1 MQDMTYLTSSD
12 RDNIA
17 VLYAAGYGVR
27 EIARRLRRDHSVIS
41 RELKRNNSG
50 KHYVAIAAEAKFK
63 ERKRKAGERPPLKN
77 EELYSYIVAR
87 LRDGWSP
94 EQIAGRLRKENGGV
108 TVICHEAIYQ
118 FIHKPD
124 YLHLKLYQCLPRAHA
139 KRRKWHGR
147 SGKVEKIP
155 SRVSIHERPEEIED
169 RSEFGHW
176 EGDSVIG
183 RGKHHGIHTE
193 VERTTRYLQ
202 AKLLSQL
209 NSLETVKAQTKIFQN
224 FPSFARKTV
233 TLDNGLEFVRHQEL
247 TRKTGMN
254 VYFADPYR
262 SGQRGTNENTNGLLR
277 RYLPKKTS
285 FRRLS
290 QDELND
296 IVKEINNRPRKCLA
310 YAKPAELFISYTNER
325 S

>member
-1 MQDMTYLTSSD
+1 MQVMTYLSSSD
-12 RDNIA
+12 RDRIA
-17 VLYAAGYGVR
+17 VWFAAKIPIR

-41 RELKRNNSG
+41 REIRRNKSG
-50 KHYVAIAAEAKFK
+50 KHYVAIAAEAKSK
-63 ERKRKAGERPPLKN
+63 ERKREAGLRESLGNPK
-77 EELYSYIVAR
+77 LYAYVLSR

-94 EQIAGRLRKENGGV
+94 QQIAGRLKLKNNGVVVISYETIYRFIYKEENR
-108 TVICHEAIYQ
+108 
-118 FIHKPD
+118 
-124 YLHLKLYQCLPRAHA
+124 HLKLWQMLPQGHA

-155 SRVSIHERPEEIED
+155 ARVSIHDRPEEIED
-169 RSEFGHW
+169 RAEFGHW

-183 RGKHHGIHTE
+183 RGKRHGIHTE
-193 VERTTRYLQ
+193 VERTTRYFQ
-202 AKLLSQL
+202 ARLLPQL
-209 NSLETVKAQTKIFQN
+209 NSLATVEAQTKIFKDL
-224 FPSFARKTV
+224 PEFARKTV

-247 TRKTGMN
+247 TKETGID

-285 FRRLS
+285 FRGLS
-290 QDELND
+290 QGELND
-296 IVKEINNRPRKCLA
+296 IVAEINSRPRKCLG
-310 YAKPAELFISYTNER
+310 YFKPVELFMSYTNER

>member
-1 MQDMTYLTSSD
+1 MQDMTYLSSSD
-12 RDNIA
+12 RDSIA
-17 VLYAAGYGVR
+17 VWFAAGIPIR

-41 RELKRNNSG
+41 REIRRNKSG

-63 ERKRKAGERPPLKN
+63 DRKRVAGLRIPLKDP
-77 EELYSYIVAR
+77 ELYSHVLDR
-87 LRDGWSP
+87 LRNGWSP
-94 EQIAGRLRKENGGV
+94 EQIAGRLRKKNDGV
-108 TVICHEAIYQ
+108 TVICHETIYS
-118 FIHKPD
+118 FIFKPEFKP
-124 YLHLKLYQCLPRAHA
+124 LKLWQELPRGHA

-155 SRVSIHERPEEIED
+155 SRISIHDRPEEIED
-169 RSEFGHW
+169 RTEFGHW

-193 VERTTRYLQ
+193 VERTTRYFQ
-202 AKLLSQL
+202 ARLLPQL
-209 NSLETVKAQTKIFQN
+209 NSLATVEAQTKIFKDL
-224 FPSFARKTV
+224 PEFARKTV

-247 TRKTGMN
+247 TKETGID

-285 FRRLS
+285 FRGLS
-290 QDELND
+290 QGELND
-296 IVKEINNRPRKCLA
+296 IVAEINNRPRKCLG
-310 YAKPAELFISYTNER
+310 YSKPAELFISYTNER

>member
-1 MQDMTYLTSSD
+1 MQDMTYLSSSD
-12 RDNIA
+12 RDSIA
-17 VLYAAGYGVR
+17 VWFAAKVPIR

-41 RELKRNNSG
+41 REIRRNKSG
-50 KHYVAIAAEAKFK
+50 KHYVAIAAEAKFR
-63 ERKRKAGERPPLKN
+63 ERKKEAGERPPLKN
-77 EELYSYIVAR
+77 GELYSHVLSR
-87 LRDGWSP
+87 LKDGWSP
-94 EQIAGRLRKENGGV
+94 EQIAGRLKKEHEGV
-108 TVICHEAIYQ
+108 TVICHETIYN
-118 FIHKPD
+118 FIFKPESKS
-124 YLHLKLYQCLPRAHA
+124 LKLWQELPRGHA

-155 SRVSIHERPEEIED
+155 ARVSIHDRPEEIED
-169 RSEFGHW
+169 RAEFGHW

-193 VERTTRYLQ
+193 VERKTRYFQ
-202 AKLLSQL
+202 ARLLPQL
-209 NSLETVKAQTKIFQN
+209 NSLATVEAQTKIFQAL
-224 FPSFARKTV
+224 PEFARKTV

-247 TRKTGMN
+247 TKETGMD

-285 FRRLS
+285 FRGLS
-290 QDELND
+290 QGELND
-296 IVKEINNRPRKCLA
+296 IVAEINNRPRKCLE
-310 YAKPAELFISYTNER
+310 YSKPAELFISYTNER